1 MMYYAQVC
9 DRQSGNLSQ
18 SRVYS
23 SRRDLEDALRR
34 QGMEHD
40 GDYWRNDK
48 WIARIREI
56 GGGRK

>member
-1 MMYYAQVC
+1 MYYAKVY
-9 DRQSGNLSQ
+9 DRQSGTLSQ

-34 QGMEHD
+34 QDMENE
-40 GDYWRNDK
+40 GDYWRNER

-56 GGGRK
+56 GGKSK